1 MRNLGEIRAKKL
13 ELKQKID
20 IKEKEI
26 LESGE
31 RLIEPIIQFKD
42 KNVSIK
48 NKFSFGVNA
57 FQWFMTGRQ
66 IWRLFGGLSQLKNK
80 HNKKKKKT
88 SSKLKGIT
96 TIIKLISKF
105 SR

>member
-26 LESGE
+26 IESGE

-48 NKFSFGVNA
+48 NKFSFGLNA
-57 FQWFMTGRQ
+57 IQWVTTVRQ
-66 IWRLFGGLSQLKNK
+66 IWRLFGGLNQIKKKHSKN
-80 HNKKKKKT
+80 KKKT